1 MDAVT
6 KFSARYPLVV
16 LIAIMAVAGLVASAL
31 GHEHVTKWLVSGV
44 ALGIAAL
51 QLKDMVQTLR
61 RGSFGIDI
69 LAVTAIVSTVVVG
82 EYWAALV
89 VCLMLTGGEALEDFA
104 EGRASAELTSLLE
117 GAPTIAYRKNGEGVE
132 EIAIDEVGVGD
143 HLVVRPHE
151 VIPVDVVLLSQSALI
166 DESQLTGEA
175 MPVNHARGEALL
187 SGSLNGAAT
196 IEVRASASAAD
207 SQYQRIVSLVT
218 EARQSRAPFVRLADR
233 VALPFTVAAFAIAGI
248 AWFVSGDM
256 MRFAQVLVVAT
267 PCPLII
273 AAPVA
278 FMAGMSR
285 AARGGMIVKNAGTIE
300 QIAKIRSV
308 AFDKTGTLT
317 RGLPQ
322 ITNIVAE
329 ADADELLQIAASAEK
344 YSSHP
349 LARAIVEAA
358 GGAEEPDDSHDIPA
372 QGVLAHVRGKSVK
385 VGKYSFVTGMEQEA
399 PVEVRPGYS
408 VIFVSIDDKLAG
420 HIELSDPVR
429 EETPAALAALKGIGI
444 EENVMLTG
452 DSLETAQRVASD
464 IAIDKV
470 HANLL
475 PEDKVSAVGAMAPK
489 PVLMVGDGVN
499 DAPVLAAADVGVAMG
514 ARGSAAA
521 VESADVVI
529 MLDDLARLPRL
540 LLIGKRTMRI
550 AWQAIAIGVSLSI
563 VLMGVGASGVMPA
576 FLGAWMQEL
585 VDLACI
591 VWALLAARPS
601 RAEKELSATIKVK
614 APQPS
619 STFASAQC
627 HTTPMGKSAVYTLNL
642 H

>member
-16 LIAIMAVAGLVASAL
+16 LIAIMAVMGLVASAL
-31 GHEHVTKWLVSGV
+31 GHEHVTTWLVSGV
-44 ALGIAAL
+44 ALGIATL

-233 VALPFTVAAFAIAGI
+233 VALPFTIAAFAIAGI

-285 AARGGMIVKNAGTIE
+285 AARGGMIVKSAGTIE

-358 GGAEEPDDSHDIPA
+358 GGAEEPDDSHYIPA

-385 VGKYSFVTGMEQEA
+385 VGKYSFVTGVEQEA

-429 EETPAALAALKGIGI
+429 EETPAALAVLKGIGI

-464 IAIDKV
+464 IAIDTV

-614 APQPS
+614 APQHL

>member
-1 MDAVT
+1 MDAFT

-16 LIAIMAVAGLVASAL
+16 LIAIMAVVGLVASAL

-51 QLKDMVQTLR
+51 QLKDMVRTLR

-358 GGAEEPDDSHDIPA
+358 GGAEEPDYSHDIPA

-385 VGKYSFVTGMEQEA
+385 VGKYSFVTGVEQEA

-464 IAIDKV
+464 IAIDTV

-614 APQPS
+614 APQHL

>member
-372 QGVLAHVRGKSVK
+372 QGVLAHVQGKSVK
-385 VGKYSFVTGMEQEA
+385 VGKYSFVTGVEKEA

-420 HIELSDPVR
+420 RIELSDPVR

-452 DSLETAQRVASD
+452 DSLQTAQRVASD
-464 IAIDKV
+464 IAIDTV

-601 RAEKELSATIKVK
+601 RAEKELSATI
-614 APQPS
+614 
-619 STFASAQC
+619 TR
-627 HTTPMGKSAVYTLNL
+627 
-642 H
+642 

>member
-1 MDAVT
+1 MDAFT

-16 LIAIMAVAGLVASAL
+16 LIAIMAVVGLVASAL
-31 GHEHVTKWLVSGV
+31 GHEHVTTWLVSGV

-233 VALPFTVAAFAIAGI
+233 VALPFTIAAFAIAGI

-285 AARGGMIVKNAGTIE
+285 AARGGMIVKSAGTIE

-385 VGKYSFVTGMEQEA
+385 VGKYSFVTGVEQEA

-464 IAIDKV
+464 IAIDTV

-475 PEDKVSAVGAMAPK
+475 PEEKVSAVGAMAPK

-614 APQPS
+614 APQHL

>member
-1 MDAVT
+1 MDAFT

-31 GHEHVTKWLVSGV
+31 GHEHVTTWLVSAV

-233 VALPFTVAAFAIAGI
+233 VALPFTIAAFAIAGI

-385 VGKYSFVTGMEQEA
+385 VGKYSFVTGVEQEA

-464 IAIDKV
+464 IAIDTV

-601 RAEKELSATIKVK
+601 RAERELSATIKVK
-614 APQPS
+614 APQHL